1 MQFSKPVSVIDIGS
15 NSVRLVIYD
24 GMKRAPTPLFN
35 EKVLCGLGKDIDK
48 TGVLNK
54 EGVVQAESAI
64 RRFIKLSEIMQVNK
78 LNIFATAAVRDAR
91 DGEKFVTRLM
101 KKYDVKINI
110 FSGLQEAEY
119 AGLGII
125 SSIAKAKGVV
135 GDLGG
140 GSLELISVDKNETH
154 KGVSFPMGPLRVP
167 DSAKSKDQQ
176 CVFIDSYID
185 QFPLLDN
192 LAGKDFYAVG
202 GSFRSL
208 AKVHMARKNYPLK
221 VIHNYKVPAEDFL
234 NTVQIVSRMSQDS
247 LVKIPGIS
255 IKRSDSLPYAALVLE
270 RIIKKGN
277 PENIVFAASG
287 VREGVLFSQLTRHK
301 KTEDGL
307 ISGCIEMMS
316 RIMRNPEYGYELAE
330 WMAPLFPEE
339 SPQSE
344 RLRIA
349 ACILSEISCYEN
361 TEYRAELAY
370 RKVLDSSLIALS
382 HKDRV
387 FVAKALYCRYSTY
400 PDEYILSTMQSL
412 LSAQKIQMAQVI
424 GSAMRLGRSLSCSN
438 LGILKNTRLKI
449 SGDKLILDIKGNQ
462 DLDGEAIQKRLRQL
476 AEVIGLEA
484 RLV

>member
-1 MQFSKPVSVIDIGS
+1 MQFSKPVAVIDIGS

-24 GMKRAPTPLFN
+24 GLKRAPTPLFN

-54 EGVVQAESAI
+54 EGVVQAEAAI
-64 RRFIKLSEIMQVNK
+64 RRFVKLSEIMQVNK
-78 LNIFATAAVRDAR
+78 LNIFATAAVRDAQ
-91 DGEKFVTRLM
+91 DGEKFVARLM
-101 KKYDVKINI
+101 KKYNVKITVL
-110 FSGLQEAEY
+110 SGIEEAEF
-119 AGLGII
+119 AGLGIVASI
-125 SSIAKAKGVV
+125 SKAKGVV

-140 GSLELISVDKNETH
+140 GSLELISVEKGITRQ
-154 KGVSFPMGPLRVP
+154 GVSFPMGPLRVP
-167 DSAKSKDQQ
+167 DSAKSKEQQ
-176 CVFIDSYID
+176 RTFIDSYVD
-185 QFPLLDN
+185 RFPLHDCLS
-192 LAGKDFYAVG
+192 GKDFYAVG

-277 PENIVFAASG
+277 PENVVFAASG
-287 VREGVLFSQLTRHK
+287 VREGLLFSQLTKYK
-301 KTEDGL
+301 KSEDGL

-316 RIMRNPEYGYELAE
+316 KIMRNPEYGYELAE
-330 WMAPLFPEE
+330 WMSPLFPEE
-339 SPQSE
+339 TNQSK

-349 ACILSEISCYEN
+349 ACMSEISCYEN

-370 RKVLDSSLIALS
+370 RKVLDSSLIGLN

-387 FVAKALYCRYSTY
+387 FIAKALYCRYSTY

-412 LSAQKIQMAQVI
+412 LTARKIQLAQVI
-424 GSAMRLGRSLSCSN
+424 GSAMRLARSLSCSN
-438 LGILKNTRLKI
+438 IGVLQQTSLKI
-449 SGDKLILDIKGNQ
+449 VADKLVLDMNGKH
-462 DLDGEAIQKRLRQL
+462 DLDGESIQKRLRQL
-476 AEVIGLEA
+476 AEVIGLEGK
-484 RLV
+484 LV